1 LFSAATV
8 LRIRAKSEAAKTL
21 YTEAAGAVQS
31 VVVGDDEAVWI
42 LYLFSYIGQHY
53 LLGYEGLYVS
63 DYLLLSYAVTANFC

>member
-31 VVVGDDEAVWI
+31 VVVGDDEAV
-42 LYLFSYIGQHY
+42 
-53 LLGYEGLYVS
+53 
-63 DYLLLSYAVTANFC
+63 